1 MNPDVKTK
9 AEVLK
14 LAKNVMERVKPG
26 RFLTNADTKNDMR
39 SLMDEDDVVGKI
51 VNALA
56 TKYRSKRIR
65 EDANDDDDTTKDY
78 FSEARNMLN

>member
-56 TKYRSKRIR
+56 TKYRSNRIR

>member
-1 MNPDVKTK
+1 
-9 AEVLK
+9 
-14 LAKNVMERVKPG
+14 
-26 RFLTNADTKNDMR
+26 
-39 SLMDEDDVVGKI
+39 MDEDDVVGKI

-56 TKYRSKRIR
+56 TK

>member
-1 MNPDVKTK
+1 
-9 AEVLK
+9 
-14 LAKNVMERVKPG
+14 
-26 RFLTNADTKNDMR
+26 
-39 SLMDEDDVVGKI
+39 MDEDDVVGKI

-56 TKYRSKRIR
+56 TKYRSNRIR